1 MTRTAHEETAS
12 RSGAQIEDKTLVLH
26 RLPRSS
32 FKLTCTD
39 IEADRKG
46 GRACALGLLI
56 RLPSSAR
63 QGGFAHAHLAT
74 SSKPLDRVLNRW
86 GGVWEAGR
94 VQQSAVAR
102 IVVPQCHAGHVA
114 LSDS

>member
-56 RLPSSAR
+56 RLPSSAACDKAALLTR
-63 QGGFAHAHLAT
+63 TWQQAA
-74 SSKPLDRVLNRW
+74 SRW
-86 GGVWEAGR
+86 TA
-94 VQQSAVAR
+94 
-102 IVVPQCHAGHVA
+102 C
-114 LSDS
+114 